1 MKSNVEWLQ
10 VKSYMPSACFGI
22 RKWHI
27 KTLDTCHDAKRY
39 GGFHCALNLVIFLK
53 FTGPQWVKQG
63 RGFRMGYAFNFQF
76 LLLVRA

>member
-27 KTLDTCHDAKRY
+27 KTLDTCHGAKRY

-53 FTGPQWVKQG
+53 FTGPNGLSKEEVSEWDVHS
-63 RGFRMGYAFNFQF
+63 FFNSCY
-76 LLLVRA
+76 